1 MNALAILLLQTA
13 LAEPPGRPVA
23 PEPLEGEC
31 PGTVGFTH
39 GNAVPGGIVGGDGLV
54 LCSGV
59 LSPLSDYQ
67 DLLQTEAWAEAL
79 DSRYRL
85 DTAHLVLERDWY
97 QQQLELIQQPLPLLE
112 RPAVILTMGIT
123 SGVAVVLLSAYA
135 FDTVADGGTP

>member
-13 LAEPPGRPVA
+13 LAEPPERPAA

-31 PGTVGFTH
+31 PGAVGFTH
-39 GNAVPGGIVGGDGLV
+39 GNAVPGGIVGSDGLV

-79 DSRYRL
+79 DARYRL
-85 DTAHLVLERDWY
+85 DVAHLTLERDWY
-97 QQQLELIQQPLPLLE
+97 HQQLELIQQPLPLLE